1 MSPWLT
7 YGLLGVV
14 AGPFVIAAGAS
25 VTRCVPL
32 SWRLASR
39 PMWVPMLAA
48 SMLLGVALAAVAQ
61 RQPAEAGALS
71 WLVIMGLLLT
81 LIDWTCHR
89 IPHALVGM
97 LLGGGVIQFGVTGLG
112 SLDGVSRLLQ
122 AAAATAAVF
131 VIAVTMALVS
141 PRGWGLG
148 DVTLSSAVAFFLGW
162 FSWWHVAVGLFA
174 AFALGALTFGVL
186 RARRTYQ
193 SGLLIPFGPAL
204 VFASVATILLM

>member
-7 YGLLGVV
+7 YALLGVV
-14 AGPFVIAAGAS
+14 TGPFVVAAGAS

-39 PMWVPMLAA
+39 GMWVPMLA
-48 SMLLGVALAAVAQ
+48 SSTLLGVALAAVAQ

-71 WLVIMGLLLT
+71 WLVIVGLLLT

-89 IPHALVGM
+89 IPQALVGV
-97 LLGGGVIQFGVTGLG
+97 LLAGGVIQLGVTGLG
-112 SLDGVSRLLQ
+112 ALDGATRLLQ
-122 AAAATAAVF
+122 AAAATASVF
-131 VIAVTMALVS
+131 AIAVTMALVS

-148 DVTLSSAVAFFLGW
+148 DVTLSTAVAFFLGW

-186 RARRTYQ
+186 RARRAYR

-204 VFASVATILLM
+204 IFASVSTILLM